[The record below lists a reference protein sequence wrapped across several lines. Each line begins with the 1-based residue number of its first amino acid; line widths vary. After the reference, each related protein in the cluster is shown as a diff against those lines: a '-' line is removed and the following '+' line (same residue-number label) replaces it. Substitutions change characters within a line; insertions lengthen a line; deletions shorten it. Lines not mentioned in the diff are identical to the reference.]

1 MKRATVLTAIL
12 LALAVAPMVGLA
24 EETSVCIPYSVAAAS
39 AANLVD
45 AHVGGLLYT
54 MELLASTADLQ
65 VGVWTGMRNL
75 LGRFEQL
82 PISFN
87 AWFLLPDGSYYK
99 VESGLTGKNLSD
111 RAYFPKVMAGETT
124 LGDLVVSKST
134 GRKSMVL
141 TVPIV
146 RSGAVVG
153 ALGAT
158 VYLDDLS
165 QLIADALDLPA
176 EVGFYAR
183 TADERIALH
192 TDPDLL
198 LEGASTA
205 GVSAVA
211 EAFSETLGWA
221 VVVGSTGD

>member
-1 MKRATVLTAIL
+1 MKRAPILIAIL
-12 LALAVAPMVGLA
+12 LTLAAAPLVGLA
-24 EETSVCIPYSVAAAS
+24 EETSVCVPCSVAAAS
-39 AANLVD
+39 AASLVD
-45 AHVGGLLYT
+45 AHVGGLLQT

-65 VGVWTGMRNL
+65 VGVWTGMRDL
-75 LGRFEQL
+75 LARFEQL

-87 AWFLLPDGSYYK
+87 AWFLLTDGSYYK

-134 GRKSMVL
+134 GRKSMVM

-165 QLIADALDLPA
+165 ALIANALELPSGL
-176 EVGFYAR
+176 GFYAR
-183 TADERIALH
+183 TADGRIALH
-192 TDPDLL
+192 AAPDLL
-198 LEGASTA
+198 LEDASTA
-205 GVSAVA
+205 GVSAAA
-211 EAFSETLGWA
+211 EALSEILGWV
-221 VVVGSTGD
+221 VVVGSTTD